1 MTDPAGPSIGARIG
15 SAFIWAIWLSFTA
28 LWTPVVAIVY
38 LLTAWWDRRRFW
50 AGSTFRLGA
59 KILIALNPWW
69 HCRIEGEPPARDLHP
84 FVAVSNHESLAD
96 ILIIGTLPWE
106 MKWMSKES
114 IFKIP
119 FLGWMMRMAGDVS
132 VKRNSVKSRGEA
144 YAKTREWIERGSSVM
159 IFPEGTRSKTRD
171 MLPFRNGAFR
181 LAVETGR
188 PVQPIAVSGTRDAI
202 RKGTWVFGRADV
214 VVRVLQPVSVET
226 AGAPAGPDEHHD
238 EEATALRLQAVTRIR
253 DLARARIEAGR
264 SVGVEDLTQQ
274 VDRDRF

>member
-1 MTDPAGPSIGARIG
+1 MNDPAGPALGVRVG
-15 SAFIWAIWLSFTA
+15 SAIIWAIWLLFTA
-28 LWTPVVAIVY
+28 LWTPVVAVVY

-69 HCRIEGEPPARDLHP
+69 HCRIIGDPPARDLHP
-84 FVAVSNHESLAD
+84 FVAVSNHESMAD

-114 IFKIP
+114 IFRIP

-144 YAKTREWIERGSSVM
+144 YAKTREWIERGASVM
-159 IFPEGTRSKTRD
+159 IFPEGTRSKTRE

-181 LAVETGR
+181 LAAETGR

-202 RKGTWVFGRADV
+202 RKGTGVFGRADV
-214 VVRVLQPVSVET
+214 VVRILEPLSVEP
-226 AGAPAGPDEHHD
+226 AGAPAGPDEQQT
-238 EEATALRLQAVTRIR
+238 EEESADRQEFVNRIR
-253 DLARARIEAGR
+253 DIARSRIEAGR
-264 SVGVEDLTQQ
+264 SAGVEGLAQQ
-274 VDRDRF
+274 PDRDGL